1 MAEHSNIIMEH
12 AESPSNVGCLKD
24 ADAEAT
30 TGAVGRPPFMTMSF
44 RIRAGIVDAVR
55 YRTFG
60 CAPAI
65 AAGSV
70 LTEMITGRSL
80 SQCMEIT
87 EQQLRDKLG
96 CGSLDGGSKNGGSK
110 GKDYT
115 QLALSTMRKAL
126 TEYQN
131 EQTS

>member
-1 MAEHSNIIMEH
+1 MTEHSNIIMEH

-44 RIRAGIVDAVR
+44 RICEGIVDAVR

-80 SQCMEIT
+80 SQCLEIT
-87 EQQLRDKLG
+87 EQQLRDELG
-96 CGSLDGGSKNGGSK
+96 GGSK

-115 QLALSTMRKAL
+115 PLALSTMRKAL
-126 TEYQN
+126 TEYLSAGKSQQN
-131 EQTS
+131 

>member
-1 MAEHSNIIMEH
+1 MAEHANIIMEH

-24 ADAEAT
+24 AAAEAT
-30 TGAVGRPPFMTMSF
+30 TGAVGRPPFMSMTF

-70 LTEMITGRSL
+70 LSEMITGRSL
-80 SQCMEIT
+80 SQCLEMT
-87 EQQLRDKLG
+87 EQQLRDELG
-96 CGSLDGGSKNGGSK
+96 GGSKS
-110 GKDYT
+110 KDYT

-126 TEYQN
+126 TEYLSAGKSQQN
-131 EQTS
+131 